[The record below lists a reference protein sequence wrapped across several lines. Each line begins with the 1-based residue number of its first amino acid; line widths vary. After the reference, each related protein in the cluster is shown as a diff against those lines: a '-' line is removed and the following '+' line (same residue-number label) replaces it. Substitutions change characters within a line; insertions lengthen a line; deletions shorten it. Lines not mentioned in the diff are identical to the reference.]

1 MKKMMKLIGVALLF
15 SMFTSC
21 SLVDELIEDET
32 PTKTKMQGVWEVVE
46 VKEIGTDTLDILN
59 TLNPKIPS
67 FIHIK
72 ENTHFSSTAGPLFL
86 YIVYGR
92 SKWTQIMSKVDQFF
106 DYAKL
111 TTTDGRWFSGGGVV
125 ETFTPQV
132 TLSFPSS
139 SAAKSF
145 LELFGV
151 GNGYFDTYIEHK
163 FKDVSISFTN
173 DDTMYWEWTEST
185 VGEYNKMTDEG
196 DLLLWHGWEADKYS
210 RCRLKLVKRVG
221 TLTELITSATK
232 N

>member
-1 MKKMMKLIGVALLF
+1 MKKMMKLIGAALLL

-21 SLVDELIEDET
+21 SLVDELIEEET
-32 PTKTKMQGVWEVVE
+32 PTKTKMQGVWQVVE
-46 VKEIGTDTLDILN
+46 VKEIGTDTLDILD
-59 TLNPKIPS
+59 TLNLKVPS
-67 FIHIK
+67 YIHIK
-72 ENTHFSSTAGPLFL
+72 ENTHFASSAGPLFL

-92 SKWTQIMSKVDQFF
+92 SKWTQVTSKIDQLF
-106 DYAKL
+106 DYANL

-139 SAAKSF
+139 AAFKTV
-145 LELFGV
+145 LGLFGV
-151 GNGYFDTYIEHK
+151 GNGHLDTYIEHK

-173 DDTMYWEWTEST
+173 DDTMYWEWTELT
-185 VGEYNKMTDEG
+185 DGEYNKLDDQG
-196 DLLLWHGWEADKYS
+196 DPVLWHGWEAEEYS

-221 TLTELITSATK
+221 TLTELISSAT